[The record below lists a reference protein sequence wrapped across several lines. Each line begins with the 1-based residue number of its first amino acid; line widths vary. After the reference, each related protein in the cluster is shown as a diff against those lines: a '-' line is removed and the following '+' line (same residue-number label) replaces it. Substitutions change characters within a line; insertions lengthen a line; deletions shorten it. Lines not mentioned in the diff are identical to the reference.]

1 MAIDV
6 NRGAFVKEEY
16 RFEERSAPEV
26 LALQPQARVIKL
38 ETNLDLAAAGA
49 LADEIMDEHKHVAQA
64 YEVVLA
70 GVDVCDDQSFI
81 GSPPTFTCN
90 FPDWPVDQ
98 TDLLRVVS
106 VVVDY
111 QNWLTTITIKG
122 PQT

>member
-6 NRGAFVKEEY
+6 NRGSFVQEEY
-16 RFEERSAPEV
+16 RYAEQSDPLV
-26 LALQPQARVIKL
+26 LAVQPQARIIKL
-38 ETNLDLAAAGA
+38 DTNLDSDAAAA

-64 YEVVLA
+64 YEVVIA
-70 GVDVCDDQSFI
+70 GVDVCDDQQFI

-98 TDLLRVVS
+98 TDKLRVIAVS
-106 VVVDY
+106 VDY

-122 PQT
+122 PLS